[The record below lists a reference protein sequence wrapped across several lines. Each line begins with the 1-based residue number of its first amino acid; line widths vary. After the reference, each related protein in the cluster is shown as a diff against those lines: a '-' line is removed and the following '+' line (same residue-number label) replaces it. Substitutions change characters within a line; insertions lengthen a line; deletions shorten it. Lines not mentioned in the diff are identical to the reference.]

1 MRSRGSSGSIVS
13 DYGLDHRAIGVLSP
27 AGAKDFS
34 SNLCVQTGS
43 EAHAASS
50 AMGTGGPF
58 PGAKRGWGVTLTTHP
73 HLVPRSRMS
82 RSYTSSP
89 PSTTMD
95 CFALRN
101 KCQSLP
107 SDTFSVATRTVGNLI
122 LRNWILLTTDP
133 TDHGPKHHSLDSGAR
148 GVWHATDGNPLRG
161 LLPVRVD

>member
-1 MRSRGSSGSIVS
+1 
-13 DYGLDHRAIGVLSP
+13 
-27 AGAKDFS
+27 
-34 SNLCVQTGS
+34 
-43 EAHAASS
+43 
-50 AMGTGGPF
+50 MGTGGPF

-73 HLVPRSRMS
+73 HLVPRSRMN

-89 PSTTMD
+89 PSTTVD

-133 TDHGPKHHSLDSGAR
+133 TDHGPKHHSLSSGTGQRCTWCLAR
-148 GVWHATDGNPLRG
+148 YGWQSFKRFVARTRG
-161 LLPVRVD
+161 LTSGSCVRETGRSSDG